1 MQIKRNS
8 LIECLDS
15 SRDVSHTIKPSNANI
30 YTGFYYKFNSKTE
43 IKLVKYTFEDNGFLQ
58 FNHPEKEGRFGG

>member
-15 SRDVSHTIKPSNANI
+15 SREKTQVAKPSNANI

-58 FNHPEKEGRFGG
+58 HSEKEGRFGG